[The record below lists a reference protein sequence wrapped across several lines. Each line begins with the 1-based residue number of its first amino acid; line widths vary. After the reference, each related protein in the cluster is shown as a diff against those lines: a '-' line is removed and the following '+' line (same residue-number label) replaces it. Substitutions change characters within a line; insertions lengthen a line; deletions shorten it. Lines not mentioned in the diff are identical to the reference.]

1 MTADDTFYARFW
13 GVRGSIACPGPDTVR
28 YGGNTSCV
36 EVHCGGSTVI
46 LDAGTGI
53 RALGDTLMKDGP
65 VDTDIL
71 FSHTHFDHI
80 VGLPFFAPMYSAD
93 NAVRLWSGHLVPEHS
108 LEGVLC
114 DMLMAPVFPIPM
126 EVMAADKAFND
137 FSCGETLKLK
147 SGAVVKTGA
156 LNHPN
161 RATGYRIEFAGHS
174 ICYVTDTEH
183 VEGQLDQNIID
194 LVSGTD
200 IFIYDCTYT
209 DEEYPSHKGW
219 GHSTWQAGVA
229 LADAAN
235 VGTFVV
241 FHHEPTHDDAFMD
254 AIAEQA
260 NTKRPGTVVA
270 QEGMVLTP

>member
-137 FSCGETLKLK
+137 FSCGEMLKLK

-183 VEGQLDQNIID
+183 VEGKLDQNIID

>member
-1 MTADDTFYARFW
+1 MTAKNNFFIRFW

-28 YGGNTSCV
+28 YGGNTSCI
-36 EVHCGGSTVI
+36 EVHCNGSTVI

-53 RALGDTLMKDGP
+53 RALGDTLMKAGS

-80 VGLPFFAPMYSAD
+80 VGLPFFAPMYCAD
-93 NAVRLWSGHLVPEHS
+93 NAIRLWSGHLMPEHS
-108 LEGVLC
+108 LKDVLC
-114 DMLMAPVFPIPM
+114 DMLEAPVFPIPM
-126 EVMAADKAFND
+126 DVMAANKVFND
-137 FSCGETLKLK
+137 FRCGETLTLK
-147 SGAVVKTGA
+147 CGAVVKTGA

-161 RATGYRIEFAGHS
+161 RATGYRIEFDGRS

-194 LVSGTD
+194 LIAGAD
-200 IFIYDCTYT
+200 IFIYDSTYT
-209 DEEYPSHKGW
+209 EEEYPRHKGW
-219 GHSTWQAGVA
+219 GHSTWQAGAA
-229 LADAAN
+229 LADAAG

-254 AIAEQA
+254 TIAEQA
-260 NTKRPGTVVA
+260 NTRRPGTVVA
-270 QEGMVLTP
+270 REGMVLTP